1 MKGFF
6 EKLSTILNYVVLN
19 VEYSKN
25 CYELKKNTFV
35 RNIRQNTPKLK
46 MILTNEMYKPMSV
59 MNFLEFLQIIC
70 EFFREFLK

>member
-1 MKGFF
+1 
-6 EKLSTILNYVVLN
+6 
-19 VEYSKN
+19 
-25 CYELKKNTFV
+25 
-35 RNIRQNTPKLK
+35 